1 MCNLLFL
8 KSIHRNL
15 LKPVTFMPFV
25 LLNLVTIQSL
35 ALPLTGFLLPKIYVL
50 HCYCVTAPSG
60 AQGHRRKC

>member
-1 MCNLLFL
+1 MCILLFL

-35 ALPLTGFLLPKIYVL
+35 AFPLTGFLLPKIYVL
-50 HCYCVTAPSG
+50 RCHCVTAPSG
-60 AQGHRRKC
+60 VQGHRRKC